1 MSTAIVLNQI
11 NLRHSLCLCSTSRLR
26 FVPKGSAPGDEAPAI
41 TKENMVE
48 YLVLY

>member
-1 MSTAIVLNQI
+1 MSTVIVLSQI
-11 NLRHSLCLCSTSRLR
+11 NLRHSLCSTSRLR